1 MWLIFQLGMFTVRQH
16 DTSPF
21 PEHLRVQR
29 ITIDFL
35 NLDRNQK
42 IMVAVLLSR
51 AILVILN
58 ATLLSPALPHIMRD
72 TGVDATTA
80 QWLTSTYS
88 LVEAVV
94 IPLNAFFVGR
104 FSTRRYEALTGRE
117 SIRERSRPASL
128 RRALLAIRVVSLGCL
143 LRQPLLRQLLRQ
155 RKGKHANAD
164 SDQRQ
169 REHLPHRQPI
179 RP

>member
-1 MWLIFQLGMFTVRQH
+1 MTPVRFQQ
-16 DTSPF
+16 
-21 PEHLRVQR
+21 HLRVQR

-117 SIRERSRPASL
+117 SIRERSGPASL
-128 RRALLAIRVVSLGCL
+128 RRALLAIRVASLGCL

>member
-1 MWLIFQLGMFTVRQH
+1 MTPVRFQQ
-16 DTSPF
+16 
-21 PEHLRVQR
+21 HLRVQR

-42 IMVAVLLSR
+42 IMVAVLLSG
-51 AILVILN
+51 AILTILN

-80 QWLTSTYS
+80 QWLTSAYS

-104 FSTRRYEALTGRE
+104 FSTRRHEALTGRK
-117 SIRERSRPASL
+117 SIRERSGPVSM
-128 RRALLAIRVVSLGCL
+128 RRALLTIRVVSLDCL
-143 LRQPLLRQLLRQ
+143 FRQPLLRQLLRQ
-155 RKGKHANAD
+155 RKDKHANAD

>member
-21 PEHLRVQR
+21 PEHLRVRR
-29 ITIDFL
+29 ITIGFL
-35 NLDRNQK
+35 WFGWESEDHCCRFALG
-42 IMVAVLLSR
+42 S
-51 AILVILN
+51 ILVILN
-58 ATLLSPALPHIMRD
+58 ATLLSPALPHIMCD

-117 SIRERSRPASL
+117 SIRERSGPASL